1 MAGGPRDAP
10 RAPGAPDLPGAP
22 DVPGA
27 SGTPGA
33 PRAPGAVRAT
43 LGLYGA
49 VATGGFRRYATYRAA
64 TLAGVFTNTVFGL
77 IVAYTYLA
85 LWHVR
90 PHLGGYDRAQA
101 VTYVWIGQGLL
112 MAMALMGGGCDEDLT
127 ERIRSGD
134 VATDLHRPAD
144 LQAWWLATDLGR
156 AGFHLVARGVLPIAL
171 GALVF
176 PVTLPAAP
184 GRWLAFLAAVLLGL
198 VVSFALRYLA
208 ALTAF
213 WLLDGAGVTNMAW
226 LVGMFFSGMLLPL
239 TLFPGALGVIAR
251 RLPWAAML
259 QTPADVLLGRVTG
272 GAELRALGWQL
283 AWAVGLLALG
293 RLVQAAALRK
303 VVLQGG

>member
-1 MAGGPRDAP
+1 
-10 RAPGAPDLPGAP
+10 
-22 DVPGA
+22 
-27 SGTPGA
+27 
-33 PRAPGAVRAT
+33 
-43 LGLYGA
+43 
-49 VATGGFRRYATYRAA
+49 
-64 TLAGVFTNTVFGL
+64 
-77 IVAYTYLA
+77 
-85 LWHVR
+85 VR

-112 MAMALMGGGCDEDLT
+112 MVMALMGGGCDEDLV

-156 AGFHLVARGVLPIAL
+156 AGFHLLARGVLPIGV

-176 PVTLPAAP
+176 PIALPTTP
-184 GRWLAFLAAVLLGL
+184 VRWLAFLAAVLLGIT
-198 VVSFALRYLA
+198 VSFALRYLA
-208 ALTAF
+208 ALSAF
-213 WLLDGAGVTNMAW
+213 WLLDGAGVTNIAW
-226 LVGMFFSGMLLPL
+226 LLGMFFSGMLLPL
-239 TLFPGALGVIAR
+239 TLFPGALGAVAL